1 MVCNKVDKRITFL
14 STGGLEHTSSSTPCI
29 NCPYNVIS
37 KHYYYPA
44 IGNVMSGNLIVL
56 PYISDNALN
65 IIYDTINDCNLL
77 DNVCITALVKCP
89 YNNKFPINENVIAHC
104 IQYLIT
110 EFNAD
115 NFINIML
122 LGDASRYMMGIGN
135 IKEYL
140 SKVVVSRKKRNYF
153 VNYNPLVK
161 DDKQFELFKTHL
173 VKWYSAIINKT
184 YNYDI
189 VRI

>member
-1 MVCNKVDKRITFL
+1 MVCNKVDKHITSL
-14 STGGLEHTSSSTPCI
+14 STGRLEHTSSSTPCT

-44 IGNVMSGNLIVL
+44 IGNTMSGNLIVL
-56 PYISDNALN
+56 PYISDSALN
-65 IIYDTINDCNLL
+65 IINDIIDDENLL
-77 DNVCITALVKCP
+77 DNVSITALIKCP
-89 YNNKFPINENVIAHC
+89 HNNKFPINDNVIAHC
-104 IQYLIT
+104 IQYLIS
-110 EFNAD
+110 EFNND
-115 NFINIML
+115 NFTNIML

-161 DDKQFELFKTHL
+161 DDKQFELFKAHL
-173 VKWYSAIINKT
+173 IKWYDSVINKT
-184 YNYDI
+184 YNYDVI
-189 VRI
+189 RI

>member
-14 STGGLEHTSSSTPCI
+14 STGGLERTSSSTPCT
-29 NCPYNVIS
+29 NCPYSIIS
-37 KHYYYPA
+37 KHYYYSA
-44 IGNVMSGNLIVL
+44 IGNTMSGNLIML
-56 PYISDNALN
+56 PYISDVALN
-65 IIYDTINDCNLL
+65 IINDIIHDDNLL
-77 DNVCITALVKCP
+77 DNVSITALVKCP

-104 IQYLIT
+104 IQYSIS

-115 NFINIML
+115 NFVNIML

-161 DDKQFELFKTHL
+161 DDKQFELFKAHL
-173 VKWYSAIINKT
+173 IKWYDSVINKT
-184 YNYDI
+184 YNYDVI
-189 VRI
+189 RI

>member
-14 STGGLEHTSSSTPCI
+14 STGGLERTSSSTPCA

-37 KHYYYPA
+37 KHCYYPA
-44 IGNVMSGNLIVL
+44 IGNTMSGNLIVL
-56 PYISDNALN
+56 PYISDSALN
-65 IIYDTINDCNLL
+65 IINDIINDDNLL
-77 DNVCITALVKCP
+77 DNISITALIKCP
-89 YNNKFPINENVIAHC
+89 NNNKFPINENIIAHC
-104 IQYLIT
+104 IQYLIS
-110 EFNAD
+110 EFNTD
-115 NFINIML
+115 NFTNIML

-140 SKVVVSRKKRNYF
+140 SKVVVSKKKRNYF

-173 VKWYSAIINKT
+173 IKWYDSVINKT
-184 YNYDI
+184 YNYDVI
-189 VRI
+189 RI